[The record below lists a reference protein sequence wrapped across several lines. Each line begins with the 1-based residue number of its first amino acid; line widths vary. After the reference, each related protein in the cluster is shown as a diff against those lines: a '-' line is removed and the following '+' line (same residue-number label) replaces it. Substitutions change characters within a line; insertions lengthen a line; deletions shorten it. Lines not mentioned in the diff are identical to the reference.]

1 MCNKAVDSSLQA
13 LKFVPDSFVRSNLIE
28 KLDSTLFSNDYI
40 VFGA

>member
-13 LKFVPDSFVRSNLIE
+13 LKFVPDSFVTSKMLE
-28 KLDSTLFSNDYI
+28 KIDSTLFSNDYI